1 MDNVHLLEVDNLRTE
16 TMAGVNSHFAAVI
29 EEEIL
34 EMLTFL
40 ECFVLSEFVYPN
52 TIISSIS
59 GRRIVAFRIFIS
71 MLCMSVNILPLFTET
86 EGNNY

>member
-52 TIISSIS
+52 TII
-59 GRRIVAFRIFIS
+59 
-71 MLCMSVNILPLFTET
+71 LFNLWSAI
-86 EGNNY
+86 GGF

>member
-16 TMAGVNSHFAAVI
+16 TMAGVNSHFATVI

-34 EMLTFL
+34 KMLTFL

-52 TIISSIS
+52 TIILFNLWSANS
-59 GRRIVAFRIFIS
+59 GF
-71 MLCMSVNILPLFTET
+71 
-86 EGNNY
+86 